1 MRVGLDYPELLHGE
15 LIGSTGWL
23 TDVAGQVTERLTYTA
38 FGEPVTQD
46 GVGYPPAAS
55 DTRYGYGG
63 AWGYETGLLDLAGAN
78 ANLPPVRLLHVGHRW
93 YQPDIG
99 RFVQR
104 DPIGIAGGLNVYLY
118 VMNRPTVAV
127 DPSGE
132 IIVEVVVG
140 GAAVVTIVGGLY
152 WMYTKFESW
161 RNTRINRFPEDRHG
175 NVRGYDLIAGER
187 GAIRDDVGQIAVAA
201 RSTSLSP
208 RPNIYVKQDQGIARG
223 VVYIIHSCLR
233 WWNR

>member
-1 MRVGLDYPELLHGE
+1 MRIGLDYPELLHGD

-23 TDVAGQVTERLTYTA
+23 TDAAGQATERLTYTA

-63 AWGYETGLLDLAGAN
+63 AWGYETGLLDLAGAD

-93 YQPDIG
+93 YQPDVG

-118 VMNRPTVAV
+118 CGANPLGRV
-127 DPSGE
+127 DPDGLWALAGALKEIALWPYNHYLNQAPKVEQSGTRQMLKIVCRQHIQSNNTPYNKPTRVDANSSVDSAFYIRRE
-132 IIVEVVVG
+132 DGRISIIYSKDGV
-140 GAAVVTIVGGLY
+140 ADQF
-152 WMYTKFESW
+152 YT
-161 RNTRINRFPEDRHG
+161 P
-175 NVRGYDLIAGER
+175 
-187 GAIRDDVGQIAVAA
+187 DDA
-201 RSTSLSP
+201 P
-208 RPNIYVKQDQGIARG
+208 P
-223 VVYIIHSCLR
+223 LR
-233 WWNR
+233 R